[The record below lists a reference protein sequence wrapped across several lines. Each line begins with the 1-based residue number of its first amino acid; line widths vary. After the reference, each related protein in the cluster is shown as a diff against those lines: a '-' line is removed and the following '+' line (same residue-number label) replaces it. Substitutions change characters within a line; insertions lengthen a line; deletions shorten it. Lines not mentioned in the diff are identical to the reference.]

1 MKIKKHINEK
11 CNEIKKEIEDKDPFG
26 VGIDDDSED
35 SDAAAVKEIKVI
47 PPGDDGYED
56 EEDL

>member
-1 MKIKKHINEK
+1 MKIKEHIK
-11 CNEIKKEIEDKDPFG
+11 GKGKEILKELEDKDPFG

-35 SDAAAVKEIKVI
+35 SDASAVKEIKVI

-56 EEDL
+56 EDNL